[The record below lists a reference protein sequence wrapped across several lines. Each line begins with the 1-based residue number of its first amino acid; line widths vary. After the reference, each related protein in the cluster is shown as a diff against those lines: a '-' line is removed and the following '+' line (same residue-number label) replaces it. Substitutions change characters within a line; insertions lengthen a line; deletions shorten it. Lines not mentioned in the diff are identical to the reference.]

1 MQTQQYNLAQENYL
15 KNYKSMNTRILGST
29 FIGEVLEVSALEDI
43 LAEYSQEEETELVKK
58 IVAIIGLSSISLA
71 FESIDDMHQRAAFL
85 AAVPQLLSQE
95 ISIKDLA
102 RFRPELPQIMSEHI
116 TRSLLS
122 LRTKLKN

>member
-1 MQTQQYNLAQENYL
+1 
-15 KNYKSMNTRILGST
+15 MNTRILGTT

-43 LAEYSQEEETELVKK
+43 LAEYPQEEEGELVKK
-58 IVAIIGLSSISLA
+58 IVAIIGLSSLSVA

-85 AAVPQLLSQE
+85 AAVPQLLSQD